1 VLTPINLNGNILL
14 WATMSKIDARNLQL
28 EAIKEKWPEYKDQI
42 MALYYR
48 DTKFRAICDDYYL
61 SLQYLNKFR
70 KEFSEKLETIED
82 YENIITELETE
93 LRDRIKGKE

>member
-42 MALYYR
+42 MALYYQ

>member
-1 VLTPINLNGNILL
+1 
-14 WATMSKIDARNLQL
+14 MSKIDARNLQL

-70 KEFSEKLETIED
+70 KEFSEKLETIEE
-82 YENIITELETE
+82 YENLLHDLEIELQG
-93 LRDRIKGKE
+93 RIDKK

>member
-1 VLTPINLNGNILL
+1 MGTFYYG
-14 WATMSKIDARNLQL
+14 ATMSKIDARNLQL

-42 MALYYR
+42 MALYYQ

-93 LRDRIKGKE
+93 LRHRIKGKE